1 MSDEELIERGFAKIA
16 KGEEPT
22 EAEAKA
28 IRESEFKKAVKAGAV
43 YV

>member
-1 MSDEELIERGFAKIA
+1 MSDDELIERGFKKIA
-16 KGEEPT
+16 KGEDLT

-28 IRESEFKKAVKAGAV
+28 IRENEFKKAVKAGAV